1 MGGVD
6 QRGGQVQQTG
16 GTQFG
21 EQAFVQLLPDAGL
34 VPFGQPPPAGGARGP
49 EERGRRDR
57 PARHGRGP
65 AAATH
70 LQVSETRR
78 RSGWNPGP
86 SQVVTDLALIS
97 SGE

>member
-49 EERGRRDR
+49 EERGRQAV
-57 PARHGRGP
+57 PADAGTDHVQDAVQGG
-65 AAATH
+65 A
-70 LQVSETRR
+70 
-78 RSGWNPGP
+78 
-86 SQVVTDLALIS
+86 VVGT
-97 SGE
+97 